1 MDFDAS
7 DILSVLI
14 ERNCNDLDETLLES
28 LYDPHPLKSWKN
40 VYLALYHKKYD
51 KDLHGTGI
59 EFSCLL
65 NQRIEYCIPDYLSA
79 ALLDQISLAKQAAIR
94 YPFRSYL
101 GSIPLQPERS
111 SFSCTYSALLTGSVV
126 RSFDSFDSA
135 IIPSARFQPLYQ
147 QDPLTEDLFRHYHYN
162 TNYDNYRLSFQMAM
176 E

>member
-28 LYDPHPLKSWKN
+28 LYDPYPLKSWKN
-40 VYLALYHKKYD
+40 VYLALYHKKYE
-51 KDLHGTGI
+51 KDLHGT
-59 EFSCLL
+59 
-65 NQRIEYCIPDYLSA
+65 EYCIPDYLSA

-135 IIPSARFQPLYQ
+135 IVPSARFQPLYQ
-147 QDPLTEDLFRHYHYN
+147 QDPLTEDLFRHYHHN
-162 TNYDNYRLSFQMAM
+162 NNYDNYRMYFQVAM